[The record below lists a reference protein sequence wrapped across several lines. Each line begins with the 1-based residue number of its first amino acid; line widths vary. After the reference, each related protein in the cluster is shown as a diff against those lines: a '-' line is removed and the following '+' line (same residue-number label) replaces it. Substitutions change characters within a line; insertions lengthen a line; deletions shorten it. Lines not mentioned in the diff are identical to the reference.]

1 MLPDDEEEE
10 VPLQERRKKSGGSS
24 RRKLEVQVPQSTP
37 APEAIV
43 RTNVTFANPLTT
55 DRPSGSTAQTPAA
68 PVQLHSSDPATT
80 STPLEPSL
88 FATYQTPDDSPS
100 AAREALR
107 QANLVME
114 QVKVMHEASQIAYN
128 ASTALQTNVQ
138 VSKLP
143 TELLNVAL
151 YLITHWVFLR
161 LELKKSLILHFP
173 NQWGHVECTHWV

>member
-1 MLPDDEEEE
+1 M
-10 VPLQERRKKSGGSS
+10 RA
-24 RRKLEVQVPQSTP
+24 T
-37 APEAIV
+37 
-43 RTNVTFANPLTT
+43 
-55 DRPSGSTAQTPAA
+55 
-68 PVQLHSSDPATT
+68 PVQLHSSDPTTT

-88 FATYQTPDDSPS
+88 FATYQTPDDLPG

-128 ASTALQTNVQ
+128 ASTTLQTNVQ

-143 TELLNVAL
+143 TGLLNVAL

-161 LELKKSLILHFP
+161 LELKKSSILHFP

>member
-37 APEAIV
+37 APEVIV

-88 FATYQTPDDSPS
+88 FATYQTPDDSPG

-107 QANLVME
+107 QVNLVME

-143 TELLNVAL
+143 TELSSVAL
-151 YLITHWVFLR
+151 NLITHWVFHC
-161 LELKKSLILHFP
+161 LEL
-173 NQWGHVECTHWV
+173 E

>member
-1 MLPDDEEEE
+1 MLPDDEEED
-10 VPLQERRKKSGGSS
+10 VPLQERKKKSGGSS
-24 RRKLEVQVPQSTP
+24 MRRLEVQIPQSTP
-37 APEAIV
+37 APKVIV
-43 RTNVTFANPLTT
+43 RTNVTFANPLTA
-55 DRPSGSTAQTPAA
+55 DRPSGLTAQTPAA

-80 STPLEPSL
+80 LAPLEPSL

-143 TELLNVAL
+143 TEL
-151 YLITHWVFLR
+151 
-161 LELKKSLILHFP
+161 
-173 NQWGHVECTHWV
+173 

>member
-1 MLPDDEEEE
+1 M
-10 VPLQERRKKSGGSS
+10 
-24 RRKLEVQVPQSTP
+24 
-37 APEAIV
+37 
-43 RTNVTFANPLTT
+43 
-55 DRPSGSTAQTPAA
+55 
-68 PVQLHSSDPATT
+68 QLYSSDPATT
-80 STPLEPSL
+80 LSPLEPSL

-100 AAREALR
+100 AAKEALR

-143 TELLNVAL
+143 TELLNIAL

-161 LELKKSLILHFP
+161 LELMKSSILHFS